1 MTNKNSI
8 KKIVME
14 KIEKDEVKMKPKWQF
29 KAMVYGMKS
38 AVIIL
43 LLAGAISLLMMAY
56 LAQKYTPLELLDY
69 GDVGREILLSDFP
82 YLFLGGVLIAC
93 LGSGILY
100 SKIGDHYKKTT
111 KMVMLLVAGAIAVVS
126 MGLFFLAKI
135 GIKLV

>member
-1 MTNKNSI
+1 MKNNNSI

-14 KIEKDEVKMKPKWQF
+14 KIEKDEVKMKPRWKF

-38 AVIIL
+38 GVIIF
-43 LLAGAISLLMMAY
+43 LLAGALSLLTMVY

-82 YLFLGGVLIAC
+82 YLFLGGVLMAC
-93 LGSGILY
+93 LGAGILY

-111 KMVMLLVAGAIAVVS
+111 KMVMLLVAGAITIVS
-126 MGLFFLAKI
+126 MVLFILAKI
-135 GIKLV
+135 GVKLV